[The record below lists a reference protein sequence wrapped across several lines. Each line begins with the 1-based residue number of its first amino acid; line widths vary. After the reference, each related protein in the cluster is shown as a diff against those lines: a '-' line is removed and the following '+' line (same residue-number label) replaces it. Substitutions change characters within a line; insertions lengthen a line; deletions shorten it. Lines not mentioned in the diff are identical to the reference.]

1 MGAVNDLIKG
11 STHDYVDNK
20 YFSVQQIAVKLYALK
35 NPVKIMDLDKGKVLL
50 FVNTTMEE
58 EKKEETKTL
67 MKDLNR
73 ILAKYNPPGVN

>member
-1 MGAVNDLIKG
+1 ME
-11 STHDYVDNK
+11 
-20 YFSVQQIAVKLYALK
+20 
-35 NPVKIMDLDKGKVLL
+35 LDKGKVLL

-73 ILAKYNPPGVN
+73 ILAKYNPPGVS